1 MMMTLTPNRLTRRAF
16 LTQATAAAGLL
27 AVAPAAF
34 AVGLD
39 QARSLVEL
47 LVRDVNQ
54 VIASGASE
62 AAMLQQFEV
71 IFDRYADVP
80 TIARYSLGN
89 DARSLSSAQLAQYTA
104 VFRGYI
110 ARKYGRRFREF
121 IGGEIVVADARNVPN
136 GVEVETTAIL
146 TGQAPFRVDFWV
158 SDGSG
163 EVLFFNLIIEGINML
178 LSERT
183 EIQAMLDQR
192 GGDIARLTADLPRV

>member
-1 MMMTLTPNRLTRRAF
+1 MMMTLSRRAF
-16 LTQATAAAGLL
+16 LTQATATTALL
-27 AVAPAAF
+27 AFAPAAF

-39 QARSLVEL
+39 QARALVDM
-47 LVRDVNQ
+47 LVRDVNE

-62 AAMLQQFEV
+62 AAMLQQFEI

-89 DARSLSSAQLAQYTA
+89 DARALSSAQLTAYTA
-104 VFRGYI
+104 AFRGYI
-110 ARKYGRRFREF
+110 ARKYGGRFREF
-121 IGGEIVVADARNVPN
+121 IGGVVQVVDARNVPN

-192 GGDIARLTADLPRV
+192 GGDIARLTADLPAI

>member
-1 MMMTLTPNRLTRRAF
+1 MHRLTRRA
-16 LTQATAAAGLL
+16 LLGQAAAAALI
-27 AVAPAAF
+27 VMAPAAY
-34 AVGLD
+34 AVSLSD
-39 QARSLVEL
+39 AQALVDL
-47 LVRDVNQ
+47 LVRDVNA

-62 AAMLQQFEV
+62 EAMLRQFEQ

-89 DARSLSSAQLAQYTA
+89 EARAASRDQLSRYTA
-104 VFRGYI
+104 AFRTYI

-121 IGGEIVVADARNVPN
+121 IGGQIQVIEARTVPN

-146 TGQAPFRVDFWV
+146 QGQSPFRVDFWV

-163 EVLFFNLIIEGINML
+163 STKFFNIIIEGINML

-183 EIQAMLDQR
+183 EILAMLDQR
-192 GGDIARLTADLPRV
+192 GGDIERLIADLPQV